1 MDQVSM
7 DFIRVAMIERL
18 KVKPLTTRYEE
29 QAVKPSTRS
38 EGVTIRRHGL
48 IVVAN
53 FLSPCDRYD
62 RDGNV
67 VAEWAIYHLTEQLI
81 RAFGLDLSSRVFRE
95 AIPWERPGLLTDQ
108 DLVTLHTSLLKMQAT
123 L

>member
-29 QAVKPSTRS
+29 RAAK
-38 EGVTIRRHGL
+38 GVMIRRCGL

-62 RDGNV
+62 RDGKV
-67 VAEWAIYHLTEQLI
+67 VAEWAIYHLTEEII
-81 RAFGLDLSSRVFRE
+81 RTFGFDLSSRVFRE
-95 AIPWERPGLLTDQ
+95 AVPWERPGLLTDQ
-108 DLVTLHTSLLKMQAT
+108 DLVTLHKSMLAVQGT